1 MREPSELTD
10 DSSEPQRDLE
20 LLRLARRGQW
30 DAFESLL
37 ERLEPRVFALAMRLL
52 RHRHDA
58 EDVTQQTFV
67 KVIENLEQ
75 FREESSVA
83 TWVLRIATNLALTAI
98 RRRRPIQTLWNEGA
112 AAGSDDSSSL
122 SRPQFIAHWRDDPA
136 DLVGRAEVRQL
147 LEEALDELD
156 EKYRTVFTLRDIEQV
171 STRETAEIL
180 GVSENNVK
188 VRLLRARLQLR
199 ERLTHTLGDET
210 QRLEP
215 GDH

>member
-156 EKYRTVFTLRDIEQV
+156 EKYRTVFTLRDIEQF

-180 GVSENNVK
+180 GISENNVK

>member
-156 EKYRTVFTLRDIEQV
+156 EKYRTVFTLRDIEQF

-180 GVSENNVK
+180 GISENNVK

-215 GDH
+215 GEH